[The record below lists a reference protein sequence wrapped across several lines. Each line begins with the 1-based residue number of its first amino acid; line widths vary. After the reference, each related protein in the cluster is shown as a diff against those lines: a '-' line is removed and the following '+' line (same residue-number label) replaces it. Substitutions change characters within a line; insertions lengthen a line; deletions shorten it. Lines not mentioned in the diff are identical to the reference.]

1 MTPRSEAFEEH
12 PERYDRWFEEYEH
25 AYESELEALR
35 RLTPQ
40 DSDGVSVGVGTGRF
54 AEPLGV
60 RVGVDPSVE
69 MLRHA
74 RRRGVETVRGVAE
87 ALPFDDCVFDTAL
100 LVTTVCFVDDLG
112 RTFGEA
118 RRVLSEDG
126 SFVIGYVDRESPLGE
141 RYQKRKEENPFYKE
155 ATFVSTDELE
165 EGLCDAGFRVREHV
179 QTVFRMPEEME
190 EPDEVE
196 GGYGDGSFV
205 GLHARA

>member
-1 MTPRSEAFEEH
+1 MTPRSEPFEEH
-12 PERYDRWFEEYEH
+12 SERYDRWFEEYEN

-35 RLTPQ
+35 EITPQ
-40 DSDGVSVGVGTGRF
+40 DPEGVSVGVGTGRF

-60 RVGVDPSVE
+60 RVGLDPSVE

-74 RRRGVETVRGVAE
+74 GRRGIDTVRGVAE
-87 ALPFDDCVFDTAL
+87 ALPFDDGAFDTAL

-112 RTFGEA
+112 RTFDEA
-118 RRVLSEDG
+118 RRVLREGG

-141 RYQKRKEENPFYKE
+141 RYQERKGQNPFYKE

-196 GGYGDGSFV
+196 GGHGDGSFV
-205 GLHARA
+205 GLRARA

>member
-1 MTPRSEAFEEH
+1 MTPRSEPFEEH
-12 PERYDRWFEEYEH
+12 TERYDRWFEEYEH
-25 AYESELEALR
+25 AYESELGALR
-35 RLTPQ
+35 RLTPHEP
-40 DSDGVSVGVGTGRF
+40 DGVSVGVGTGRF
-54 AEPLGV
+54 AAPLGV

-87 ALPFDDCVFDTAL
+87 ALPFEDGAFDTAL

-112 RTFGEA
+112 RTFSEA
-118 RRVLSEDG
+118 RRVLREGG

-141 RYQKRKEENPFYKE
+141 RYQQRKEENPFYKE
-155 ATFVSTDELE
+155 ATFVSTEELD
-165 EGLCDAGFRVREHV
+165 EGLREAGFGVAEYA

-196 GGYGDGSFV
+196 SGYGEGSFV
-205 GLHARA
+205 AVHARA